1 MRKPKNMTR
10 ALTER
15 EKEMLKNAFGEPRFE
30 LFEAY
35 QNGKEDVEYICI
47 KKGVPIELTIWN
59 VKKMM
64 RALKKFAKKENLMFQ
79 VWGEQNTWLSEIE
92 GITKEHI
99 INLDGCGIRTFQ
111 ELRDVICYDKEWL
124 PIVLRSHKSARKLIK
139 IFKEHVGAA
148 IYE

>member
-1 MRKPKNMTR
+1 MRKPKIMTR

-15 EKEMLKNAFGEPRFE
+15 EKEMLVNAFGEPRFD

-35 QNGKEDVEYICI
+35 QNGTPAEYIGI
-47 KKGVPIELTIWN
+47 KKHIPANWVIRN
-59 VKKMM
+59 VKNMM

-92 GITKEHI
+92 GITKYQI
-99 INLDGCGIRTFQ
+99 IKLDECGIRTFQ

-124 PIVLRSHKSARKLIK
+124 PIILRSRKSARKLIK
-139 IFKEHVGAA
+139 VFKEHVGAA